1 MLSGDLLTDNFDLL
15 FTCFY
20 ALGFDDVE
28 LSVVF
33 CFLQQIYVLFGFDRE
48 LLRESLSG
56 DILTHDKFG
65 ILFTCSFPLLCSDW
79 LWWCWSIPRFLFFCC
94 WSFSIIK
101 LEQRPSRRSLNWCWF
116 LFYIILFVRF
126 FCGFS
131 FRWLW
136 YFSIAFWNWHFKIW
150 CYIFTWF

>member
-56 DILTHDKFG
+56 DILTHAKFG
-65 ILFTCSFPLLCSDW
+65 ILFTYSFPLLCSDW
-79 LWWCWSIPRFLFFCC
+79 LWWC
-94 WSFSIIK
+94 
-101 LEQRPSRRSLNWCWF
+101 
-116 LFYIILFVRF
+116 
-126 FCGFS
+126 
-131 FRWLW
+131 
-136 YFSIAFWNWHFKIW
+136 
-150 CYIFTWF
+150 